1 MKRKKKNQTRKLTA
15 AVLALTLA
23 FSGSAF
29 AADPVTATTAS
40 GSGGLVLRFSDVQ
53 ADHWAIKHVTK
64 LASLGIIQ
72 GYEKAEYRPEN
83 TVSQQDVIIMAIR
96 MMGLEDAALAN
107 KAETVL
113 PVLVSDYAKPYVA
126 YAFDKGLISVAEEL
140 DSTPAKSVWGSRD
153 ASREWVAKL
162 VIRAI
167 GKEDMAKQHAAS
179 TVPFTDANDF
189 SAWAKGYVNAA
200 VLLGIVQGFEDG
212 GFKPNGKVTR
222 AQMATFLSRADKE
235 LTTRSSRVSI
245 GYVMELTDKK
255 ISVLTD
261 NDQTHTYNLTADTV
275 VYNAKDDSRIPLS
288 QIKLTNRV
296 YVVQNLNNALY
307 VELTDDS
314 EKMEVTEAT
323 LNDVFLDQMIV
334 SVQQGNQK
342 RLFELSANVTVTD
355 KDGRGQSLG
364 SIPLGSV
371 IELKRNTLLK
381 ETKITHIVVKQVPLN
396 KTAEGT
402 VLSIDKTQN
411 VIHLLEKTSGQ
422 NETYSIAD
430 PVPVTLQDGT
440 PADISKLNAGDTVG
454 YEVKANKL
462 VSVSVKKKADVV
474 TTIQGTLTA
483 EVNKDSRIITI
494 TKAGG
499 SSLASYFVNDNA
511 IVAISGL
518 SSASLFDLEK
528 GDELTLDLL
537 NDKVVKVSVTSREIE
552 SIEYAS
558 IINYEPTSKVL
569 TVTKDNGGYGA
580 YQLTDATVIKYAG
593 TTLPISQFQSTFI
606 GTQAG
611 ATNADRNKK
620 INIKVSK
627 DRIVSLEM
635 TQTIDAT
642 VAQVNTTTYEVTLRT
657 ASGKSVLFKAPG
669 AIVEL
674 QNKTNGTLTDLK
686 VGDPVRA
693 TLTFTQDLVSNFAVK
708 KSDLYKTLVTNA
720 TTKQVSAKEENGGA
734 LVTFTVDS
742 LDKIINPNKPAA
754 AFEDILT
761 DEYVKATFTGAKL
774 EQLTIMNTIR
784 GKVNAVDA
792 AVGTV
797 TVQDFQGGIQVLP
810 LGQNF
815 TVKQADGITSATLT
829 SLKPNDRVEIVKD
842 ASEKTIIHVAA
853 AAKRTFASYD
863 NVLNQVLFK
872 PLGSGSKDRYNLFA
886 RAYLHKGTQTVTAG
900 AFAESEEVNV
910 YVIDDKIVEIE
921 KP

>member
-1 MKRKKKNQTRKLTA
+1 MNRKKKKQTRKLTA

-29 AADPVTATTAS
+29 AADPVPTTTS
-40 GSGGLVLRFSDVQ
+40 SSSGLVLRFSDVE
-53 ADHWAIKHVTK
+53 ASHWAIKHVTK

-96 MMGLEDAALAN
+96 MMGLEDEALAN

-126 YAFDKGLISVAEEL
+126 YAFDKGLILPAEEL
-140 DSTPAKSVWGSRD
+140 ESTPAKSVWGSRD

-167 GKEDMAKQHAAS
+167 DKTDLAKQHASS
-179 TVPFTDANDF
+179 TVPFTDAADF

-212 GFKPNGKVTR
+212 GFKPGGKVTR

-235 LTTRSSRVSI
+235 LTTRSERVTI

-255 ISVLTD
+255 ISVL
-261 NDQTHTYNLTADTV
+261 NDKNETITYNLSADTV
-275 VYNAKDDSRIPLS
+275 IYNAKDDSRIPLS
-288 QIKLTNRV
+288 QIKLTNQV
-296 YVVQNLNNALY
+296 YLVQNLNNALY
-307 VELTDDS
+307 VELTDES
-314 EKMEVTEAT
+314 EKMEIVEAT

-342 RLFELSANVTVTD
+342 KLFELSSNVSVTD
-355 KDGRGQSLG
+355 KDGRGQSIG

-381 ETKITHIVVKQVPLN
+381 ETKITHIVVKQVPLS

-402 VLSIDKTQN
+402 VLSVDKTQN
-411 VIHLLEKTSGQ
+411 VISLLEKTSGQ
-422 NETYSIAD
+422 SETYSLVD
-430 PVPVTLQDGT
+430 PVLVTLQDGT
-440 PADISKLNAGDTVG
+440 PADLSRLHVGDSVG

-462 VSVSVKKKADVV
+462 VSVSVKKQADVV
-474 TTIQGTLTA
+474 TTVQGTLTA
-483 EVNKDSRIITI
+483 DVSKDSRIITI
-494 TKAGG
+494 TKSGG

-511 IVAISGL
+511 IVSINGL
-518 SSASLFDLEK
+518 SAASLFDLEK

-537 NDKVVKVSVTSREIE
+537 NDKVVKVSVTSREVETIE
-552 SIEYAS
+552 FAG

-569 TVTKDNGGYGA
+569 TVTKGNDEVDA
-580 YQLTDATVIKYAG
+580 FQITDETTIKYAG
-593 TTLPISQFQSTFI
+593 STLPVSQFQTTFI
-606 GTQAG
+606 GTQSG
-611 ATNADRNKK
+611 ATNTDRNKK
-620 INIKVSK
+620 VNLKVSK
-627 DRIVSLEM
+627 KRIVALEM
-635 TQTIDAT
+635 TQTLDAT
-642 VAQVNTTTYEVTLRT
+642 VTQVNTATFEVTIRT
-657 ASGKSVLFKAPG
+657 AGGKSLVFKAPG
-669 AIVEL
+669 ATVEM
-674 QNKTNGTLTDLK
+674 QDKANGTLADLK

-693 TLTFTQDLVSNFAVK
+693 TLLFTQDMIGSFAVK
-708 KSDLYKTLVTNA
+708 KSSLYKTQVTNA
-720 TTKQVSAKEENGGA
+720 NTKQVSVKDENGGG

-742 LDKIINPNKPAA
+742 LDKIVNPYKPAA

-761 DEYVKATFTGAKL
+761 DEYVKVSFTGAKL
-774 EQLTIMNTIR
+774 DQLTILYTIR

-792 AVGTV
+792 SIGTV
-797 TVQDFQGGIQVLP
+797 TVQDFQGGVHVLP

-815 TVKQADGITSATLT
+815 TVKQADGTVTATLT
-829 SLKPNDRVEIVKD
+829 SLKANDRVEIVKD
-842 ASEKTIIHVAA
+842 ASEKTILRVAA
-853 AAKRTFASYD
+853 AAKRTFASFD
-863 NVLNQVLFK
+863 SVLNQVVFK
-872 PLGSGSKDRYNLFA
+872 PIGNGSKDRYNLFA
-886 RAYLHKGTQTVTAG
+886 RAYLHKGAQTVTPG
-900 AFAESEEVNV
+900 AFADSEEVNV
-910 YVIDDKIVEIE
+910 FVIDDKIVEIE